1 MNPERPPS
9 PAIAL
14 LRRELLVL
22 SRNRGLFGTV
32 AVMTGFLVVA
42 TVVLILWADSTHTS
56 MANFARNLFRTQF
69 FLLFAAALIVVPG
82 AAASSMVSERRQ
94 DCFPLLYTTLIPPAW
109 IVWSKAL
116 AMAGL
121 FAGFFIGVLPFSGL
135 VYFFAGMETDAL
147 LYSAVV
153 LFSLALGT
161 ASIGLMASSWAT
173 NHGRALYLSG
183 LGVAAMV
190 MLPVFLRTAASILPL
205 PSMPWL
211 EYMGPTRAFSLV
223 YGGLSGWVPC
233 LFFALYQ
240 IGVATVALLIARGRV
255 LPDRPG
261 WRERIGNRFALPARR
276 RSSPIR
282 PLIDDKQNP
291 IAAKERMVSTMARGH
306 RPFALGLFG
315 FGAGVFFSI
324 PDLLMGGGT
333 AGFSTSSMAGFIVS
347 IMVPPIMAI
356 QFMAEREQDMWDP
369 LRCSLLSG
377 RDIVWGKLRGV
388 WIVLRPLVL
397 GLVAG
402 DLLVYAF
409 GLISG
414 AIPADLS
421 IAYFAFIGVISTL
434 VGFCTTSV
442 FALYGATHRK
452 TMTSAIVMAYVAAFG
467 LPMLASIP
475 TMMLFSTVFAIIQPG
490 ANNNNDFLLISQTL
504 GLVSVL
510 FNVILAYLIFLSTVR
525 VVESK
530 LAPSAN

>member
-32 AVMTGFLVVA
+32 AAMTGFLVVA

-69 FLLFAAALIVVPG
+69 FLLFATALIVVPG

-121 FAGFFIGVLPFSGL
+121 YAGFFIGVLPFSGL

-147 LYSAVV
+147 LYSAIV

-161 ASIGLMASSWAT
+161 ASIGLMASSWAN
-173 NHGRALYLSG
+173 NHGRALYLSA

-190 MLPVFLRTAASILPL
+190 MLPVVLRTAASILPL

-233 LFFALYQ
+233 LFFAVYQ
-240 IGVATVALLIARGRV
+240 VCVATVALLIARSRV
-255 LPDRPG
+255 LPDRPR

-276 RSSPIR
+276 SSSPIR

-306 RPFALGLFG
+306 RPIALGLFG
-315 FGAGVFFSI
+315 LATGAFFSF
-324 PDLLMGGGT
+324 PDLLLSGGPT
-333 AGFSTSSMAGFIVS
+333 GFSMSSMAGIIVS
-347 IMVPPIMAI
+347 ITVPPIMAI

-377 RDIVWGKLRGV
+377 RDIVLGKLRGV
-388 WIVLRPLVL
+388 WLVLRPLAL

-421 IAYFAFIGVISTL
+421 IAYIAFIGVISTL

-442 FALYGATHRK
+442 FALYGASHRK
-452 TMTSAIVMAYVAAFG
+452 TMTAAIVMAYVASFG
-467 LPMLASIP
+467 LPMLAGIP
-475 TMMLFSTVFAIIQPG
+475 TAMLFG
-490 ANNNNDFLLISQTL
+490 AVATMVMPDSNSNSNFLFITQFF
-504 GLVSVL
+504 GLASL
-510 FNVILAYLIFLSTVR
+510 MFNIILAYLIFLSTVR
-525 VVESK
+525 VVDTK
-530 LAPSAN
+530 LATSAN